1 MESTSVDLSSV
12 SNAAVNTALTAAVA
26 NMQLATNA
34 AIIEGTLQQTSQ
46 AGDTARS
53 AALNALGIGLRIDT
67 TV

>member
-1 MESTSVDLSSV
+1 MESTSVDFSSAAG
-12 SNAAVNTALTAAVA
+12 AAVNTALAAAVA

-46 AGDTARS
+46 ADDTARN
-53 AALNALGIGLRIDT
+53 AALNALGIGLRINT